1 MILDFTH
8 ILKDLEG
15 NPVIDEMGKVAS
27 LPTVISKALMS
38 DVQGAEAK
46 LKRWELYIKLKLSD
60 WKADITAEEA
70 VLLKDVSAIYPT
82 VIYGQLVHW
91 IEGKKSVV

>member
-1 MILDFTH
+1 MILDFSH

-15 NPVIDEMGKVAS
+15 SPALDELGKVAEM
-27 LPTVISKALMS
+27 PKIISRALMA

-46 LKRWELYIKLKLSD
+46 MKRWELYIKLKLSD
-60 WKADITAEEA
+60 WKADLTAEEA
-70 VLLKDVSAIYPT
+70 VLLKEVSAIYPT

-91 IEGKKSVV
+91 IEGKKPVV